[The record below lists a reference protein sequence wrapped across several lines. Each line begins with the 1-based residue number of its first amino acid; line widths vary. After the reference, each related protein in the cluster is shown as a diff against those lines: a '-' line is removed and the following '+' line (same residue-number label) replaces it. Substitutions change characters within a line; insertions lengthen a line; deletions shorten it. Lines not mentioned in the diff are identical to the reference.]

1 MNAAALMPA
10 RPLGAA
16 DDAPYFAAW
25 RERRLVF
32 QRCAAC
38 GLHRHPPGP
47 RCARCRS
54 DAVAWSEAPGEAEL
68 FSWTTGPEN
77 RIVAL
82 VLFRALDGVRLVTN
96 LIEAEAGALRL
107 GMPVRLCWAPPG
119 DAPIPV
125 FSPADAAG

>member
-1 MNAAALMPA
+1 VTVQAP
-10 RPLGAA
+10 PISLGSA

-54 DAVAWSEAPGEAEL
+54 DAVAWSEAPPKAEL
-68 FSWTTGPEN
+68 FTWTTAAEI

-96 LIEAEAGALRL
+96 LAGATPGALRL
-107 GMPVRLCWAPPG
+107 GMPVRLGWAEQG
-119 DAPIPV
+119 DELIPV
-125 FSPADAAG
+125 FSPAETQ